1 MRMSALG
8 TISTSLGTIDGHVDG
23 IETLLGTTNTNTG
36 ATTTAITDIS
46 KAEDAVHTSGDKG
59 IMALAVRKDT
69 AAAQTSA
76 DGDYSSLLTD
86 GNGRLYTAAALY
98 LGATAVTAGDG
109 AVASG
114 TPRVTLASD
123 DPAVA
128 ALVAIRDATT
138 TINVAPDTA
147 AIKNGATSLTP
158 KFAAISSTDD
168 GDTVA
173 PVSGKKIRVVA
184 MFFVVAGATTVKFQS
199 GATTDKT
206 GAMSFAANGGISLP
220 YNPNGWFE
228 TAAGEKLNHVLGSA
242 VAIAG
247 GVSSTTALA
256 ESTETAQF
264 HAKHQA
270 AAE

>member
-1 MRMSALG
+1 MTTSSVSVPNTGTTKVATHTISEDAVTKHLERTVPSTSSGAEILPATEAKQDTAITALG

-98 LGATAVTAGDG
+98 LGATAVTAGAG

-147 AIKNGATSLTP
+147 AIKNGAT
-158 KFAAISSTDD
+158 
-168 GDTVA
+168 
-173 PVSGKKIRVVA
+173 
-184 MFFVVAGATTVKFQS
+184 
-199 GATTDKT
+199 
-206 GAMSFAANGGISLP
+206 
-220 YNPNGWFE
+220 
-228 TAAGEKLNHVLGSA
+228 
-242 VAIAG
+242 
-247 GVSSTTALA
+247 
-256 ESTETAQF
+256 
-264 HAKHQA
+264 
-270 AAE
+270 